1 MRGSI
6 YHLPLRAGLLV
17 LLLALAAC
25 ANTRIGVSSG
35 VSSEEYAAL
44 NLISKV
50 KTALLNDAIVG
61 ARRIDVHATGG
72 DIILSGRVASEAE
85 RDRAVQIARSVDG
98 VTGVSSRLDIRP

>member
-1 MRGSI
+1 
-6 YHLPLRAGLLV
+6 LPAVRILLV
-17 LLLALAAC
+17 LLLLTLAAC

-44 NLISKV
+44 DLISKV
-50 KTALLNDAIVG
+50 KTALLNDAVVG
-61 ARRIDVHATGG
+61 ARRIDVHATAG

-98 VTGVSSRLDIRP
+98 VTSVSSRLEIRP